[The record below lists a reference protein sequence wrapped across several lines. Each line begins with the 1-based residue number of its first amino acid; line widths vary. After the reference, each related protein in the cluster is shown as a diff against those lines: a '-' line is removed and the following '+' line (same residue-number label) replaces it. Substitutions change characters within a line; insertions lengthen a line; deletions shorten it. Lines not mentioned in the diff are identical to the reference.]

1 MATGFPSST
10 GDIFTA
16 AMYNGLVAYTIN
28 AQTGTS
34 YTAASTDQYQVL
46 VTMNNASSNTFYI
59 PTDATYAFP
68 NGTVITVLQI
78 GAGVTTITATTPGTT
93 TITSA
98 GAVSASP
105 VLARYKAAACVKTGT
120 NAWTIIGAVA

>member
-1 MATGFPSST
+1 MATGFPAVT
-10 GDIFTA
+10 GDVLTSGMF
-16 AMYNGLVAYTIN
+16 NGLVAFTLN
-28 AQTGTS
+28 AQTGTT
-34 YTAASTDQYQVL
+34 YTAVSTDQYQVL

-68 NGTVITVLQI
+68 NGTAITILQI

-98 GAVSASP
+98 GASSAAP
-105 VLARYKAAACVKTGT
+105 VLARYKAAVAVKTGT
-120 NAWTIIGAVA
+120 NAWTIMGAVA